1 MTVRPAAGCR
11 LIVKKF
17 ALLMLFSCVAL
28 SAQIRIVPREQF
40 SAFNDPELCVDS
52 AALAFAFTE
61 LDAPSMKEDS
71 RPVELVFPVRNV
83 SSGPVYF
90 TRAVSSCSCVSVQN
104 YAGKLEP
111 GQSREIRVVYNPEGH
126 PGKFRRQVFL
136 YTAAS
141 EDQPVAVLA
150 INAEIAPSGNPER
163 EYPVSCGSLRL
174 SRGAVELS
182 GGVETVVIR
191 CYNAGKMILRPSA
204 QKAFVPFPVS
214 FRCEPTQ
221 LKPGESGRIVLD
233 IELSGASSAL
243 KAGEYPVI
251 MEGCGG
257 RPSESKILLIIF

>member
-1 MTVRPAAGCR
+1 M
-11 LIVKKF
+11 IVKKF
-17 ALLMLFSCVAL
+17 ALLMLLSCVAL
-28 SAQIRIVPREQF
+28 SDQIRIVPRQQF

-90 TRAVSSCSCVSVQN
+90 TRAVSSCSCVSAQN

-163 EYPVSCGSLRL
+163 EYPVSCGRLRL
-174 SRGAVELS
+174 
-182 GGVETVVIR
+182 
-191 CYNAGKMILRPSA
+191 
-204 QKAFVPFPVS
+204 
-214 FRCEPTQ
+214 
-221 LKPGESGRIVLD
+221 
-233 IELSGASSAL
+233 
-243 KAGEYPVI
+243 
-251 MEGCGG
+251 
-257 RPSESKILLIIF
+257 